1 MPRNKQDSFKE
12 KEPSQEEKAG
22 VDGEPSCHRNQS
34 QAHTHHKPET
44 PGCQTTDGTELSVD
58 EAGETRV
65 IINKVNAKRRLRAMG
80 TQKAKCLGSPGCPC
94 YTEHLQCLG

>member
-12 KEPSQEEKAG
+12 EEPSQEEKLGWMGNHPVTEIRAK
-22 VDGEPSCHRNQS
+22 PIHN
-34 QAHTHHKPET
+34 HKPET
-44 PGCQTTDGTELSVD
+44 AGCQTTDGIELLVD
-58 EAGETRV
+58 EAGETHV

-94 YTEHLQCLG
+94 YAEHLQCLG